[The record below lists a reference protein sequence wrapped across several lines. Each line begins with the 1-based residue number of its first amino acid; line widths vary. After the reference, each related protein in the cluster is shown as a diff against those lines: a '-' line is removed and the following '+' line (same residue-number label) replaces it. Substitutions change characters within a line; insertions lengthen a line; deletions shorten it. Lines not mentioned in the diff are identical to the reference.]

1 LNDCPFCGIA
11 TGNLPAIVL
20 LENDETLA
28 FMDIRP
34 AAEGHS
40 LIIPRAHYT
49 NVLDTPESVV
59 RNCMAT
65 TQRIA
70 RAIHGALT
78 PDGMRI
84 NQFNGGAAGQTV
96 FHFHLHVVPVG
107 TTGPRGSH
115 GRDLADPQ
123 RLEQVAES
131 IRRHL

>member
-1 LNDCPFCGIA
+1 VIDCPFCGIA
-11 TGNLPAIVL
+11 AGQLPAVL
-20 LENDETLA
+20 LFEDDETLA
-28 FMDIRP
+28 FLDIRP

-40 LIIPRAHYT
+40 LIIPRTHST
-49 NVLDTPESVV
+49 NILDTPESVV
-59 RNCMAT
+59 RACMAT

-70 RAIHGALT
+70 RAIQRALS

-107 TTGPRGSH
+107 SSGPSRSH

-123 RLEQVAES
+123 RLERVAER
-131 IRRHL
+131 IRQNL

>member
-1 LNDCPFCGIA
+1 
-11 TGNLPAIVL
+11 LPAVL
-20 LENDETLA
+20 LFEDDETLA

-40 LIIPRAHYT
+40 LIIPRAHFT

-70 RAIHGALT
+70 KAIHGALT

-107 TTGPRGSH
+107 TTGPSRSH
-115 GRDLADPQ
+115 GRDLADPE
-123 RLEQVAES
+123 RLEQVAER
-131 IRRHL
+131 IRQNL